1 MLRLIA
7 PVVATLTLATVGSS
21 LAQASWRP
29 RLDAVS
35 NGALTAVTDGTSNT
49 IMT

>member
-1 MLRLIA
+1 MLRLLA
-7 PVVATLTLATVGSS
+7 RVVATLTLATLGSS

-35 NGALTAVTDGTSNT
+35 NAALTAVTDGTSNT